1 MKKSAYQEL
10 INGFD
15 QFFKKR
21 QTGYDALYFVWT
33 CVADCLIMGNQGKDI
48 EIFPVFE
55 ACMSHV
61 ENGNAYAHSLFSP
74 VENRENSY
82 QTFKEYTRFSE
93 HLNDLGIIWKELLK
107 DQNTES
113 LMELIHLLKRLRSFL
128 DDMHNALI
136 NSLKENNASFRLF
149 TQYVKDNE
157 IQYKQ
162 YHKTLSHTIHN
173 LYICVEYI
181 DLKTK

>member
-10 INGFD
+10 IIGFD
-15 QFFKKR
+15 QFFKER
-21 QTGYDALYFVWT
+21 HTYYDALYFVWT
-33 CVADCLIMGNQGKDI
+33 CVAVCLIIGNQGKDI

-61 ENGNAYAHSLFSP
+61 ENGNAYAHSLFFP
-74 VENRENSY
+74 VENREDSY

-93 HLNDLGIIWKELLK
+93 HLNDLGIIWKELLEDGQS
-107 DQNTES
+107 DQIR
-113 LMELIHLLKRLRSFL
+113 ELIHLLKGLRNFL
-128 DDMHNALI
+128 DDVHSALI
-136 NSLKENNASFRLF
+136 HSLLEQNASFRLF

-162 YHKTLSHTIHN
+162 YYKTLSHTIHN
-173 LYICVEYI
+173 LYICAEYI